1 MTKENQNYLTFIEDL
16 GYIYPNLN
24 SKQKRRYALVK
35 CICDKE
41 FKTSSY
47 SFFKNK
53 IKSCGCKSNEIISK
67 ANSRHGSTRTRLY
80 KTWTGMFQRTIN
92 RNNND
97 YKNYGEKG
105 IVVCNEWKDFI
116 VFKEWA
122 LNNGYE
128 EHLTIDRI
136 NNDGNYEPNNC
147 RWVNRTVQN
156 RNKRKIQRNN
166 KTGYLGVSIDNQI
179 KNAKYRAVIRI
190 NKINHHIGF
199 FETAEEAAKARD
211 NYIIQHGL
219 NHTKNF
225 D

>member
-1 MTKENQNYLTFIEDL
+1 MKLIKDL
-16 GYIYPNLN
+16 GVIYPTKTA
-24 SKQKRRYALVK
+24 KQKVRCGIYECPYCQKHFQTTTATVK
-35 CICDKE
+35 
-41 FKTSSY
+41 FGSSTKCRKC
-47 SFFKNK
+47 SLSLKG
-53 IKSCGCKSNEIISK
+53 ITHGDSK
-67 ANSRHGSTRTRLY
+67 ARLY
-80 KTWTGMFQRTIN
+80 NIFNHMIARTTKP
-92 RNNND
+92 NN
-97 YKNYGEKG
+97 KNYVDYGGRG
-105 IVVCNEWKDFI
+105 ISVCKEWLKYENFR
-116 VFKEWA
+116 EWA